1 MATRITSA
9 VRNAMCD
16 AAVDRIDLDGVGTS
30 VLQIRSGSQPASADD
45 ADSGTL
51 LAEFTL
57 PDPCFGA
64 ASSGVATANAITGV
78 QGEAA
83 GTAGHF
89 RVKDGDGTTVMDGSV
104 TASGGGGDL
113 ELNTTTISVGA
124 DVDVTSWTVTMP
136 AG

>member
-1 MATRITSA
+1 MATRITNAARSA
-9 VRNAMCD
+9 ACD
-16 AAVDRIDLDGVGTS
+16 AIVDRIDLDGVGTS
-30 VLQIRSGSQPASADD
+30 VLQIRSGAQPASAEDVD
-45 ADSGTL
+45 AGTL

-64 ASSGVATANAITGV
+64 AANGVATANAITGV
-78 QGEAA
+78 TGLAA

-104 TASGGGGDL
+104 TATGGGGDL
-113 ELNTTTISVGA
+113 ELNTTTISVGV
-124 DVDVTSWTVTMP
+124 DVDITSWTVTMP